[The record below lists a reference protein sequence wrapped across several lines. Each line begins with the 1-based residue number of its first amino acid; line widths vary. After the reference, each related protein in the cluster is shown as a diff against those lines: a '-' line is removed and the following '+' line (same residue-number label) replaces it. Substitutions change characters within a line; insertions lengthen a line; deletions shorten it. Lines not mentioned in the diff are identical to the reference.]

1 MALEVATDGKND
13 KTEQND
19 QEYVYNK
26 RTRDGT
32 SVLFCVPPSFVLID
46 NKHILSCAI
55 IRSKQLVERKQRRT
69 ENETVVFISSQFF
82 SIFQDYAINAEII
95 WSYYRLCSEDQNKK
109 NVQLDWQETDNVD
122 TGCGWSTWV
131 TRWRGGESGAQ
142 GQTSA
147 IGNWQSCCWTS
158 KRKGSWYFF
167 FDSQEQ
173 STGTI
178 RLNNLLSTTSLRKC
192 VFLACYRPVGFFF
205 SFHYYY
211 SCSSIES
218 IH

>member
-1 MALEVATDGKND
+1 MALEVVTGGKND

-19 QEYVYNK
+19 QEYVHNKIK

-32 SVLFCVPPSFVLID
+32 CVLFCVPPSFVLID
-46 NKHILSCAI
+46 NKYVLSCAV
-55 IRSKQLVERKQRRT
+55 IRANSPLNESNEELRMKQWCLYLH
-69 ENETVVFISSQFF
+69 SSFPF
-82 SIFQDYAINAEII
+82 FQDYAIRAEII
-95 WSYYRLCSEDQNKK
+95 WSYYHLSSEDQNKK

-158 KRKGSWYFF
+158 KRKGS
-167 FDSQEQ
+167 
-173 STGTI
+173 
-178 RLNNLLSTTSLRKC
+178 
-192 VFLACYRPVGFFF
+192 
-205 SFHYYY
+205 
-211 SCSSIES
+211 
-218 IH
+218 